1 MEDEVRMVGGVG
13 DGWMGVQRMKINY
26 QYGRWCG
33 MHSVRYGEPK
43 HGQHQSF
50 AFIQV
55 GGAVNQR
62 EEGDLILGQSVS
74 GWCIAH
80 I

>member
-13 DGWMGVQRMKINY
+13 CGWMGVHRMKRNS
-26 QYGRWCG
+26 QYGGWCG
-33 MHSVRYGEPK
+33 THSVMYREPK
-43 HGQHQSF
+43 HVQRQSF
-50 AFIQV
+50 AFFQV
-55 GGAVNQR
+55 GGAVNQM